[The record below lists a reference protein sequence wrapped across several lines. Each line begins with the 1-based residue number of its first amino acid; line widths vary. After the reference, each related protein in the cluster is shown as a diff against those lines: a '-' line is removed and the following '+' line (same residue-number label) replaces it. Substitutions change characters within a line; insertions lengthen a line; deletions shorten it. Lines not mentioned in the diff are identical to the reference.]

1 MSIFLRGFVIVALV
15 AWNVRNIQASHY
27 PLMFMTG
34 AAISFV
40 WWLNAGVA
48 NKSRTDALIYSLG
61 AGLGT
66 IAGAWLGS

>member
-1 MSIFLRGFVIVALV
+1 MTIFLRGFVIVALV

-40 WWLNAGVA
+40 WWLNAGIA
-48 NKSRTDALIYSLG
+48 TNDKRTALLYALG
-61 AGLGT
+61 AGCGT
-66 IAGAWLGS
+66 VFGAWLGR